1 MPSQIGIGEL
11 IRSDVSRT
19 HNFFNDLV
27 FKPRL
32 VHYVHTMENQGTVS
46 HSRFLLIM
54 FFLCTVIHMMIKMF
68 PEDMIVKHALAGLC
82 VNTISQ
88 V

>member
-27 FKPRL
+27 FGPRL

-46 HSRFLLIM
+46 HSRLLLIM
-54 FFLCTVIHMMIKMF
+54 FFLCTVIHMRIKMF